1 MPPDSPRRWQS
12 SPPTWSSKP
21 DPILGRTASSRNH
34 ASRSPRATACRQ
46 SGKRRLRSRFAA
58 ERHSY
63 RTGDPHRRRARAQS
77 TQRAGGTK
85 RFCVEGGAS
94 LRSRRTIRLTRHKA
108 SGSVLGT
115 SVDAG
120 LSEGPPSRTPP
131 DTFRQRSWS
140 PRWGGNSVIASVAL
154 VTGSRH
160 VGSCRCSRRAHS
172 APVSDCPPT
181 HRSKYA
187 ARNAATRRCGR
198 SSA

>member
-85 RFCVEGGAS
+85 RLCVEGGAS

-154 VTGSRH
+154 VTKLHAMVHESAFSRAPRQRANGSTPVTGRTE
-160 VGSCRCSRRAHS
+160 RSR
-172 APVSDCPPT
+172 P
-181 HRSKYA
+181 
-187 ARNAATRRCGR
+187 
-198 SSA
+198 SSPMNP